1 MTGITTPDIA
11 TLKTQAKR
19 LRSGL
24 GESGHDISHGAALEL
39 VARQHG
45 FRDWNTAH
53 ARADTPDG
61 ASPGRGVSALT
72 IGSAVSGRYLGHA
85 FTGRLVAL
93 QALSAS
99 GRFRATIQ
107 FDQPVDVV
115 AFESFSSF
123 RRRVTA
129 VVDGAG
135 RTREKTSD
143 GRPHLELSL

>member
-1 MTGITTPDIA
+1 MTPTTPDIA
-11 TLKTQAKR
+11 TLKSQAKR

-24 GESGHDISHGAALEL
+24 GESGHDITHGAALEL

-53 ARADTPDG
+53 ALAEKTAQPMQ
-61 ASPGRGVSALT
+61 GRDVSSLT
-72 IGSAVSGRYLGHA
+72 IGSAVSGRYLGHT
-85 FTGRLVAL
+85 FSGRLVAL
-93 QALSAS
+93 QALSGS
-99 GRFRATIQ
+99 GRYRATIQ

-123 RRRVTA
+123 RRRITA
-129 VVDGAG
+129 VVDAAG
-135 RTREKTSD
+135 RTRERTSD